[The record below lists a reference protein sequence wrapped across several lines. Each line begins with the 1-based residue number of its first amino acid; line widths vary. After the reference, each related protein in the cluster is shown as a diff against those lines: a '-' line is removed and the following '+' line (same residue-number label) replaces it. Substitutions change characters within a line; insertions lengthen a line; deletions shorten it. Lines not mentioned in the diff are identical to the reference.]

1 MRKILLVD
9 DDSAY
14 TWCLQKYLQNRGYRV
29 KTANTLEEAR
39 IAIKEEIPL
48 LICCDLDLPDGSGLE
63 LLDMVRAAY
72 GTLPFILASCHEKED
87 YEKEAM
93 HRGATLC
100 VDKLESS
107 LLRAKLVEYAGLQ
120 LTEGQYPGFL

>member
-48 LICCDLDLPDGSGLE
+48 LIYCDLDLPDGSGLE

-72 GTLPFILASCHEKED
+72 GTLPLILASCHEKED
-87 YEKEAM
+87 YEKKAM

-107 LLRAKLVEYAGLQ
+107 LLRVSES
-120 LTEGQYPGFL
+120 

>member
-29 KTANTLEEAR
+29 KTVSTLEEAR
-39 IAIKEEIPL
+39 TAIKEEIPL

-63 LLDMVRAAY
+63 LLDMVRVAY
-72 GTLPFILASCHEKED
+72 GALPFILASCHEKED

-100 VDKLESS
+100 VDKLKSG
-107 LLRAKLVEYAGLQ
+107 LLRTKLVEYAGPQ
-120 LTEGQYPGFL
+120 LTGEQYPGFL

>member
-29 KTANTLEEAR
+29 KMANTLEEAR

-63 LLDMVRAAY
+63 LLDMVRFP
-72 GTLPFILASCHEKED
+72 LSWLH
-87 YEKEAM
+87 AM
-93 HRGATLC
+93 KKKTTKKKPCTG
-100 VDKLESS
+100 
-107 LLRAKLVEYAGLQ
+107 
-120 LTEGQYPGFL
+120 GQHYVWINWKQDIC